1 MTIDEITSYREE
13 RAAHEKRN
21 YENYLAME
29 MEKKEKEA
37 ANSVILSLK
46 NRSKTDNP
54 DEDGDDDGG
63 GSLMKKK
70 AGKGNK
76 WVEKTGI
83 GTFLGLKGKLAR
95 EQKRQLEEIELKKKE
110 SKLNNRGI
118 SSKRPGSKDSKNG
131 DKRAVSSS
139 RRSRRVKASREASR
153 GGDGGG
159 GLGSFN
165 DDNSSHS
172 SSGGEGGGR
181 RNKKNKKDGGDVSIS
196 SDSGSSDEDAGPPMS
211 VEDEAALKEARE
223 KMERQRKERVAA
235 V

>member
-54 DEDGDDDGG
+54 DGDDDEGGG
-63 GSLMKKK
+63 GSLMKK

-76 WVEKTGI
+76 WVEKAGI